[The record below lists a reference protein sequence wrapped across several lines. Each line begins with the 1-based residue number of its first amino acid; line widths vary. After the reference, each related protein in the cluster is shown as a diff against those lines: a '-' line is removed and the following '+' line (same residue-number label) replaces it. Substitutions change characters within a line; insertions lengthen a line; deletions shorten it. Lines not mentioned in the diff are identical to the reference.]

1 MATIDTVIAY
11 TESALNEAYAVKG
24 TPNPTAQL
32 AALKTQNAALTA
44 ANASLTSKV
53 AAMQKAI
60 DDAQLNL
67 GPF

>member
-1 MATIDTVIAY
+1 MADVTIYKPAGVTVNVIDGVPPADQ
-11 TESALNEAYAVKG
+11 SAQV
-24 TPNPTAQL
+24 AQL
-32 AALKTQNAALTA
+32 TADLNAANT
-44 ANASLTSKV
+44 KI

>member
-1 MATIDTVIAY
+1 MAYKFFYDSSVGEVAPTLIDGVPPVDQ
-11 TESALNEAYAVKG
+11 SAEV
-24 TPNPTAQL
+24 AQL
-32 AALKTQNAALTA
+32 TSDLATA
-44 ANASLTSKV
+44 NTKI